1 MYIESLEIINF
12 KNLRHLQV
20 DTIPKLVVLA
30 GPNGSGKTSVFDAL
44 RIFKEAIAGYSVR
57 TPGTSQVHNILQQV
71 GPVVTKGEAE
81 PTGCATRRALG

>member
-12 KNLRHLQV
+12 KNLRHLQL
-20 DTIPKLVVLA
+20 DNIPKLVVLA

-57 TPGTSQVHNILQQV
+57 YPGTSQINTILQQV
-71 GPVVTKGEAE
+71 GPVITE
-81 PTGCATRRALG
+81 R